1 MALFASFA
9 APHLKRLN
17 VTAST
22 VLKGAKTST
31 IGPLNDPD
39 NVLIKKHLG

>member
-9 APHLKRLN
+9 APHLRRLN
-17 VTAST
+17 VTESI
-22 VLKGAKTST
+22 VLRGVKTST